1 MKKIIYTLLALAV
14 LITAMAVTCPDRDKH
29 AATLKQ
35 VYNDYNYSNLG
46 VNFGEGTQDLMM
58 SVLGNGVV
66 GVSIERNL
74 KVKNNLLFSIGTISY
89 RDVTEKVSVG
99 IFGKVFTANPKKIE
113 TAAELSIQNS

>member
-14 LITAMAVTCPDRDKH
+14 LITAMAVTCPDIDKH

>member
-1 MKKIIYTLLALAV
+1 
-14 LITAMAVTCPDRDKH
+14 MAVTCPDIDKH